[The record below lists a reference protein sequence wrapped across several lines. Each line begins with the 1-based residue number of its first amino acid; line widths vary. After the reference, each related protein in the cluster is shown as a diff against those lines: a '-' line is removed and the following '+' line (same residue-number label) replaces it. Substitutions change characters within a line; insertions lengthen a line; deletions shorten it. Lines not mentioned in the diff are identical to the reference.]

1 MKVFTARFQQIFY
14 LCEIEEVEF
23 ATWDGT
29 IYDSGYLGKLN
40 ALLGLARAA

>member
-1 MKVFTARFQQIFY
+1 MKVFSALFQQTFY

-29 IYDSGYLGKLN
+29 IYDSWYLGKLN

>member
-1 MKVFTARFQQIFY
+1 MKVFSALFQQTFY

-29 IYDSGYLGKLN
+29 IYDLGYLGKLN